1 MATQQTKIQTLYNKY
16 RPRTFEDLIGQEH
29 ISMVLSKG
37 LRNGRASHAYL
48 MTGSRGSGKTT
59 TARILAT
66 AFNCEK
72 GMTAEPCGQCAAC
85 KDIIENRCIDIVEMD
100 CASKNGIDHIRS
112 LQESAMTVPSQ
123 VRTKFY
129 IMDEVHQLTSAAQNS
144 FLKTLEEPPPNV
156 VFILCTTE
164 PDKLKDTIVSRT
176 QIHQFHRIPASKLAQ
191 RLIYIAEKEN
201 VKLDENAAI
210 AIARSSEGGARDA
223 ISKFDAAINVADNNH
238 VTLDIAVK
246 VLGSVGLEVISELAD
261 AIINSK
267 IPDILRHVGLI
278 VDSTAMLQPV
288 YLELMR
294 YFRNL
299 MVASTSHEHVNN
311 LDLGDQTAK
320 RMLQQ
325 AQQKPTSWF
334 LAAVQTILNYN
345 RLMDSVKGRVALETM
360 CLEISLAKQISQSQS
375 IQPITP
381 QRQEW
386 SEIKNWFP
394 ANLAVLLGKTPV
406 HATAD
411 GLFINPVGLTDNDL
425 KILEHFK
432 ETIQKTLAQNGKATQ
447 ITITKADVMSALEVF
462 KV

>member
-1 MATQQTKIQTLYNKY
+1 MTENKIQTLYNKY
-16 RPRTFEDLIGQEH
+16 RPRTFDDLIGQEH
-29 ISMVLSKG
+29 VSLVMAKG

-48 MTGSRGSGKTT
+48 MCGSRGSGKTT

-72 GMTAEPCGQCAAC
+72 GMTAEPCGECIAC
-85 KDIIENRCIDIVEMD
+85 RDIIENRCIDIVEID
-100 CASKNGIDHIRS
+100 CASKNGVDHIRS
-112 LQESAMTVPSQ
+112 LQESVMTVPSQ

-176 QIHQFHRIPASKLAQ
+176 QVHQFHRIPASKLAQ
-191 RLIYIAEKEN
+191 RLLYIAEKEN
-201 VKLDENAAI
+201 IKLDENAAL

-223 ISKFDAAINVADNNH
+223 ISKFDAAINVAEGNH
-238 VTLDIAVK
+238 VTLDIAAK
-246 VLGSVGLEVISELAD
+246 VLGTIGIEIIGELAG
-261 AIINSK
+261 AVINGKVS
-267 IPDILRHVGLI
+267 DILKHVGLI

-288 YLELMR
+288 YLELLR

-299 MVASTSHEHVNN
+299 MVTSISNDHASN

-320 RMLQQ
+320 QMLLQ
-325 AQQKPTSWF
+325 AKQKPTSWY
-334 LAAVQTILNYN
+334 LSAVQTILNYN

-360 CLEISLAKQISQSQS
+360 CLEIALQKKETVVISAPS
-375 IQPITP
+375 P
-381 QRQEW
+381 QRWEW
-386 SEIKNWFP
+386 SEIKSWFP
-394 ANLAVLLGKTPV
+394 TNIAILLNKTPV
-406 HATAD
+406 YATPD
-411 GLFINPVGLTDNDL
+411 GLFINPIGLSENDQ
-425 KILEHFK
+425 KILEHLNSQVK
-432 ETIQKTLAQNGKATQ
+432 EALVKNKVAGQVTVA
-447 ITITKADVMSALEVF
+447 KADVISAMDMF